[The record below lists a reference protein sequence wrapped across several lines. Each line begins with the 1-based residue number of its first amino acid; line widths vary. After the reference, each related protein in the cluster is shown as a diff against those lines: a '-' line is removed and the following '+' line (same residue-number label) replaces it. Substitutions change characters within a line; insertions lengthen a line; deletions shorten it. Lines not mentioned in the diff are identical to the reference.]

1 MSGITGA
8 GEFGAFG
15 GDIVGAL
22 VGDAAHVKQN
32 LNTLLQQAGDGYVA
46 DTYAGLGSGI
56 ATAVS
61 LGPQLTNLQTWQNDI
76 SAASSN
82 MTVAQNALSQ
92 ISSIA
97 SNFYAQTANLNGL
110 DPSEVDSVAANAR
123 SALQQVAEL
132 LDTTN
137 GSNYVFSGQDSSN
150 PAVPDPD
157 SITSSGFFTQIKT
170 AVAALGTSGAA
181 ATIAATL
188 ATASSNAAGTSPF
201 SATLSQPAA
210 ALAGF
215 RTSVATGQGQSVPTS
230 ILASTN
236 ADIASTG
243 SSTTGSYIRDILRGL
258 ATIGSMS
265 SSQVSDA
272 GFDALVQDT
281 HTSLGGAITAL
292 NADAGVMGDRQS
304 TLQTA
309 QATLGD
315 QATALQSQL
324 SDAQDVDMAQ
334 TLSRLTQTQTQL
346 QASYQIISGLT
357 SISLVKYL
365 SPSSV

>member
-1 MSGITGA
+1 MSAVMGA

-15 GDIVGAL
+15 GDITGAL
-22 VGDAAHVKQN
+22 VGDAASVKQQ
-32 LNTLLQQAGDGYVA
+32 LNTLLQQASDGYVS

-56 ATAVS
+56 ATALS
-61 LGPQLTNLQTWQNDI
+61 LSPQLTNLQTWQNTI
-76 SAASSN
+76 AAATTN
-82 MTVAQNALSQ
+82 MSVAQNALSQ

-110 DPSEVDSVAANAR
+110 DPSEVDSVAASAR

-132 LDTTN
+132 LDTTDGN
-137 GSNYVFSGQDSSN
+137 DYVFSGQDSSN

-157 SITSSGFFTQIKT
+157 SITSSGFFTQIEA
-170 AVAALGTSGAA
+170 AVQGLGTSGAA
-181 ATIAATL
+181 ATISATL
-188 ATASSNAAGTSPF
+188 AIASSNAAGTSPF
-201 SATLSQPAA
+201 SAALSQPAS
-210 ALAGF
+210 ALAAF
-215 RTSVATGQGQSVPTS
+215 RTSVAVGQGQSVPTS

-236 ADIASTG
+236 ADITSTG
-243 SSTTGSYIRDILRGL
+243 SSTTGSYMRDILRAL

-265 SSQVSDA
+265 SSQISDT

-281 HTSLGGAITAL
+281 HTSLGDAITAL

-304 TLQTA
+304 ALQTE
-309 QATLGD
+309 QSTLAD

-324 SDAQDVDMAQ
+324 SGAQDVDMAQ
-334 TLSRLTQTQTQL
+334 TLSQLSQTQTRL

-365 SPSSV
+365 SPTTV